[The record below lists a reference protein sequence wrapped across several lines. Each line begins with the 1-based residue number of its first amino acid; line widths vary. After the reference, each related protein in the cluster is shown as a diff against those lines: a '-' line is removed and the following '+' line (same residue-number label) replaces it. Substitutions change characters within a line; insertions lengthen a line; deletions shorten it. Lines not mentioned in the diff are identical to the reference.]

1 MQPVPFE
8 SSDVD
13 QETNEVATST
23 SATSHRD
30 SGGPSGEPEKPQR
43 KKEKDS
49 FSKLH
54 VRRPLTNMTRD
65 SGDSV
70 RLKCEVAG
78 GAVGAKI
85 VFSWFKND
93 APVQE
98 ERNRLE
104 IRQYPRS
111 PGSGSPGS
119 TSASAAGYGSRL
131 RIVSAD
137 VHDTG
142 YYRCEASDG
151 RNVVE
156 TTGILRVSAGPIHH
170 APAQIPQFPPVFPHF
185 PGLGGSQAST
195 GGNELPIVGP
205 PPPLPPI
212 SGGGGGSCQIYQ
224 GITCGQYLGNRSVF
238 VRPPPATM
246 AAMEEKLAAAFTVI
260 ATSQD
265 VSPQCHKYA
274 IPSLCFFAFPPCE
287 PGAPGGRAPEPRSVC
302 RDECELL
309 EHSLC
314 RMEYSIA
321 KRHPLIGQQKIL
333 PVCEELAPVGSPESE
348 SCLRLGVPHREAEDV
363 NKEET
368 CYVHGGEDYR
378 GTVAETI
385 SGLPCQL
392 WTHQI
397 LFSRIAEY
405 PEIVGGHNY
414 CRNPGGMD
422 VQPWCFTS
430 GPVVKKEVCNIPKCV
445 DYLWLY
451 ILLPSI
457 ATMALVGLLLAIACF
472 RRRGKPSPNL
482 PPTKGPKGV
491 ALRGPPQ
498 QNNMELNRLLPR
510 ATRAPEVP
518 SPRVRF
524 LQELGEG
531 AFGKVY
537 RGELLPV
544 KRDCSLPIQVAIK
557 TLKEN
562 AAMKTQQDFQREAE
576 LMSDLQHPNIV
587 CLLGVCT
594 KEEPLCML
602 FEYMPHGD
610 LHEFLVQ
617 HSPRCEG
624 TTQVLDLADFLHI
637 SRQVAAGME
646 YLSAHHYVHRDLAAR
661 NCLVGE
667 SLTVKIS
674 DFGLSRDVYSSDY
687 YRVQSKSLLPV
698 RWMPPESILYGRFT
712 TDSDVWSFGVVL
724 WEVFSYGLQP
734 YYGYANQEVIDL
746 VRGRQLLPC
755 PEDCPPHL
763 YALMVECWHEVPNRR
778 PHFRELHARLCSW
791 QALHAR
797 SASLS
802 THGSNHTGS
811 TSVSHKGGSPL
822 LGAGVG
828 AAPERPVTPLGGR
841 PPLLQHFGG
850 AYNAMDAR
858 VSKV

>member
-1 MQPVPFE
+1 
-8 SSDVD
+8 
-13 QETNEVATST
+13 
-23 SATSHRD
+23 
-30 SGGPSGEPEKPQR
+30 
-43 KKEKDS
+43 
-49 FSKLH
+49 
-54 VRRPLTNMTRD
+54 MTKD

-78 GAVGAKI
+78 GRPGARV
-85 VFSWFKND
+85 VFHWYKND
-93 APVQE
+93 APVEE

-104 IRQYPRS
+104 IRQYPVAPS
-111 PGSGSPGS
+111 S
-119 TSASAAGYGSRL
+119 SAAGQAASSSSDVTSGGSGGGSGTSAAGSGQQAYGSRL
-131 RIVSAD
+131 RIMSAD

-142 YYRCEASDG
+142 YYRCEARSG
-151 RNVVE
+151 AEVVE

-185 PGLGGSQAST
+185 PGLGGSPVASP
-195 GGNELPIVGP
+195 GNELPIVGP
-205 PPPLPPI
+205 PLVT
-212 SGGGGGSCQIYQ
+212 SSSSGSCQIYQ
-224 GITCGQYLGNRSVF
+224 GVTCGQYLGNRSVF
-238 VRPPPATM
+238 VRPPPATL

-265 VSPQCHKYA
+265 VSATCHKYA
-274 IPSLCFFAFPPCE
+274 IPSLCFFVFPPCE
-287 PGAPGGRAPEPRSVC
+287 PAPGGLPDRPPEPRSVC

-309 EHSLC
+309 EQSLC

-321 KRHPLIGQQKIL
+321 KRHPLIGQQNIL
-333 PVCEELAPVGSPESE
+333 PVCEDLPPIGSPEAQ
-348 SCLRLGVPHREAEDV
+348 SCLRLGVPHRETDDV
-363 NKEET
+363 NKEEG

-378 GTVAETI
+378 GVVAETV
-385 SGLPCQL
+385 SGLPCQP

-414 CRNPGGMD
+414 CRNPGGMES
-422 VQPWCFTS
+422 QPWCFTS
-430 GPVVKKEVCNIPKCV
+430 GAVVKKEICNIPKCV

-457 ATMALVGLLLAIACF
+457 ATLALIGLLLGIACF
-472 RRRGKPSPNL
+472 RRRAKPSP
-482 PPTKGPKGV
+482 PPSAKSFAGKA
-491 ALRGPPQ
+491 ALRGPAQ
-498 QNNMELNRLLPR
+498 QNLELGRLLPR
-510 ATRAPEVP
+510 PTRAPEVP
-518 SPRVRF
+518 AARIRF
-524 LQELGEG
+524 HEELGEG

-537 RGELLPV
+537 RGEMLPA
-544 KRDCSLPIQVAIK
+544 KRDCSAPVPVAIK

-576 LMSDLQHPNIV
+576 LMSDLQHRNIV

-610 LHEFLVQ
+610 LHEFLVA

-624 TTQVLDLADFLHI
+624 AAQVLDLADFLHI

-667 SLTVKIS
+667 ALTVKIS

-712 TDSDVWSFGVVL
+712 TESDVWSFGVVL

-746 VRGRQLLPC
+746 VRARQLLPC

-763 YALMVECWHEVPNRR
+763 YALMVECWHEVPSRR
-778 PHFRELHARLCSW
+778 PQFRELHARLCSW

-811 TSVSHKGGSPL
+811 TSVSHKGGGSPL
-822 LGAGVG
+822 LGGPPGGPIMVD
-828 AAPERPVTPLGGR
+828 RPVTPLGGGGMNR
-841 PPLLQHFGG
+841 GPPCPLQNPPPPPPLSHFGPP
-850 AYNAMDAR
+850 YNALDTR

>member
-1 MQPVPFE
+1 MAAERAVPSRDRVGFVVFV
-8 SSDVD
+8 SLLCYAQVD
-13 QETNEVATST
+13 SAPRNDTTTASENAT
-23 SATSHRD
+23 
-30 SGGPSGEPEKPQR
+30 
-43 KKEKDS
+43 
-49 FSKLH
+49 F
-54 VRRPLTNMTRD
+54 
-65 SGDSV
+65 
-70 RLKCEVAG
+70 
-78 GAVGAKI
+78 
-85 VFSWFKND
+85 
-93 APVQE
+93 
-98 ERNRLE
+98 
-104 IRQYPRS
+104 
-111 PGSGSPGS
+111 
-119 TSASAAGYGSRL
+119 
-131 RIVSAD
+131 
-137 VHDTG
+137 
-142 YYRCEASDG
+142 
-151 RNVVE
+151 
-156 TTGILRVSAGPIHH
+156 
-170 APAQIPQFPPVFPHF
+170 
-185 PGLGGSQAST
+185 SQAST